1 MPDKLRVF
9 LYQMPYAA
17 LGALILPGAFHATEG
32 SYVPSVG
39 AVVVCAVIAG
49 LAKSTVA
56 SLVSAVSTAAL
67 LLLLCTD

>member
-39 AVVVCAVIAG
+39 AVVVCAVIA
-49 LAKSTVA
+49 A
-56 SLVSAVSTAAL
+56 
-67 LLLLCTD
+67 D